1 MSIFSL
7 QMDAKLKKYLRKG
20 LKIFLWTI
28 GSIVGLFLLVVLLLQ
43 IPYFQNIVKDKAV
56 TYLEKKIGTEVKIGK
71 IEIGLPKKVILER
84 VYFESQQGDTLLAG
98 DKLAVDIS
106 IFKLLS
112 NEVEINSIDLEG
124 ITANVK
130 RNKDSVFNFD
140 YIIDAFASKEP
151 KKDTTSAPMKISI
164 RKVNLDRV
172 KVKFDDKISK
182 NSLAANIK
190 HFDTR
195 ITKFD
200 LDKMEF
206 SVPKVNLDGLKLT
219 LKQGM
224 IAEIAQGTQK
234 AAEEASK
241 QPDLKLKLGEIN
253 LANIDIGYDNEG
265 SRLDTGLKLK
275 KLFVEFNEIDL
286 KKQIIDLKNI
296 EIDNLKGQLAFGK
309 FEKQVQENL
318 PGESEAVEKAQWKF
332 RLGNA
337 DIKDVAFKFDDQNS
351 APVTKGIDFK
361 HLDISGF
368 NFEAKDFDYSPN
380 AIKGKINKLTVNE
393 KSGLVID
400 DLRTDFFYGPK
411 GAELKDLY
419 LETPQTLV
427 KREIIVG
434 YPSLDAVTK
443 DIGSLSVDATLDGS
457 EIGFKDVLLFVP
469 TLADTAPFK
478 GNPNGVLK
486 INSRVQ
492 GKVSDIRIAELQV
505 SGIGATTI
513 DASGRITGLP
523 DVKTAYFDLDVK
535 AFTSTAKD
543 INTYIPKGTL
553 PANIKLPGK
562 LSAKATFK
570 GKIDNFNANVDLK
583 SSFGNAK
590 VKAQFD
596 QRRKG
601 RETYDAT
608 IDIDN
613 FDVGT
618 LITNDSIGRI
628 SVKAK
633 VKGTGL
639 DPQTANAKILAKVI
653 KAEYNSYTYRNL
665 NVDGKINGGKFE
677 AVADMADPNLEFQ
690 LTANGGFNGK
700 YPNGKIRLNVDIA
713 DLDKL
718 NLHAGPLKLRGN
730 VDADITDA
738 DPDNLNGTV
747 SLHSFM
753 FVNDKEEFALDSIN
767 IIAITKP
774 DTTSIEIKS
783 PIVKAYMKG
792 KYKLTQVGPA
802 LSNTISKYYAT
813 APATTKKSNL
823 PQQFDFGLVV
833 DNDPVLYKLV
843 PQITRIEPIKIEGK
857 YNSATDS
864 ISINGSIPRVVYGN
878 YTISG
883 ANLKVQNEENAL
895 AYNLVIDEVQSES
908 LLLPHTTLTGNVQDN
923 IVTYKL
929 QIQDK
934 KEEEQY
940 MLAGQLEAKD
950 GNTELKLDP
959 DGLKLNYEPWNIAVD
974 NLLRFGKDGIYAN
987 NFEMS
992 SEGGSLKLQSA
1003 SEASNAPLDVELDN
1017 FKIETITN
1025 MIQKDELKIAGM
1037 INGKAELRN
1046 LTTSPVFTSDLDI
1059 TNLAVSKD
1067 TIGDIKI
1074 KVNNE
1079 IANTYTAD
1087 VSITGN
1093 GNQADIKGNYNAE
1106 SQSFDLNL
1114 DLQKLTIASLQAF
1127 SFGNVKDGEGDL
1139 SGNFKVTGT
1148 ATAPNVNGN
1157 LKFNDVALRVTQLNS
1172 YFKGMNDNIT
1182 FTNTGI
1188 NFNNFDIQD
1197 EKNNELTINGDI
1209 KTTDYRAFGFNL
1221 TVKADNFRAVNSKAK
1236 DNDLY
1241 YGDLFIDTN
1250 LNIKGTMDAPV
1261 VDGNL
1266 KINEDTKFTVVLPQQ
1281 DPSIA
1286 DREGI
1291 VEFID
1296 QDNMEIKQRLKM
1308 EETLNSTAVK
1318 GIRASVDIEIV
1329 KEAELNL
1336 VIDKGNGDYL
1346 QLKGEAQLTGGID
1359 ESGKTTL
1366 TGRYEFSE
1374 GAYQMTFNFIKRK
1387 FDIEEGSY
1395 ILWTGEPTDATVNI
1409 TAAYKTEVPPIDLV
1423 DQQMT
1428 ASTNRNTFKQKIPIH
1443 TLLKINGELL
1453 KPELSFD
1460 IIVPDGNYNIP
1471 TDVLNLTKTKLDQIR
1486 QEPSEMNK
1494 QVFAV
1499 LLLNR
1504 FIGENPFSSEAGGT
1518 SGESLARQSVS
1529 KILSQQLNNLAG
1541 DLIKGVELNFDLES
1555 TDDYTTGQQQNRT
1568 DLNVEVS
1575 KRLLNDRLKVTVGSS
1590 FGLEGQQANEETN
1603 NIAGDLAA
1611 DYQLTKDGRYL
1622 VRAYRKNEY
1631 QVALQGQVIETGV
1644 GFVITMDYN
1653 KFREL
1658 FHRTEE
1664 EKQAQRQ
1671 ERERKQ
1677 REKIE
1682 KRKKQAEKV
1691 KEDAEKKADGTENQ
1705 SGDTKDDLPPN
1716 STNDKDKKNE

>member
-1 MSIFSL
+1 MNT
-7 QMDAKLKKYLRKG
+7 KLKKYLRKG
-20 LKIFLWTI
+20 LKIFLWTV
-28 GSIVGLFLLVVLLLQ
+28 GSIIGLFLLIVLLLQ
-43 IPYFQNIVKDKAV
+43 IPYFQNIVKDKAI
-56 TYLEKKIGTEVKIGK
+56 TYLEGKIGTDVNIDK
-71 IEIGLPKKVILER
+71 IEIGLPKKVILEG
-84 VYFESQQGDTLLAG
+84 VYFESQRGDTLLAG
-98 DKLAVDIS
+98 EKLAVDIS
-106 IFKLLS
+106 LIKLLS
-112 NEVEINSIDLEG
+112 SEVEINSISLEG
-124 ITANVK
+124 IVANVS

-140 YIIDAFASKEP
+140 YIINAFASDKP
-151 KKDTTSAPMKISI
+151 KDTTSAPMKISI
-164 RKVNLDRV
+164 NKINLERIR
-172 KVKFDDKISK
+172 VKFDDQISK
-182 NSLAANIK
+182 NNISANIK

-195 ITKFD
+195 IKTFD

-206 SVPKVNLDGLKLT
+206 EVPKVNLDGLKLV

-224 IAEIAQGTQK
+224 IDEIAQNTQEV
-234 AAEEASK
+234 AEEASK
-241 QPDLKLKLGEIN
+241 KPDLKLKLGKIN
-253 LANIDIGYDNEG
+253 LANINIGYDNEG
-265 SRLDTGLKLK
+265 SRLDTGIKLK
-275 KLFVEFNEIDL
+275 KLFVEVNEIDL
-286 KKQIIDLKNI
+286 KTQLIDLDNL

-309 FEKQVQENL
+309 FEKQVQKALPEN
-318 PGESEAVEKAQWKF
+318 SAAVQQAQWKF
-332 RLGNA
+332 KLANA
-337 DIKDVAFKFDDQNS
+337 DIKDVAFKFDDENS
-351 APVTKGIDFK
+351 TPVAMGMDFK
-361 HLDISGF
+361 HLDIT
-368 NFEAKDFDYSPN
+368 NLNLEAKDLSYAPE
-380 AIKGKINKLTVNE
+380 AISGKVNKLTVND
-393 KSGLVID
+393 KSGLVVD
-400 DLRTDFFYGPK
+400 ELSTDFFYGPK
-411 GAELKDLY
+411 GAELKNLY

-427 KREIIVG
+427 KDQIIVG
-434 YPSLDAVTK
+434 YPSLEAVSK
-443 DIGSLSVDATLDGS
+443 DIASLSVDANLDGS
-457 EIGFKDVLLFVP
+457 QIGFKDVLLFVP
-469 TLADTAPFK
+469 TLADMAPFK
-478 GNPNGVLK
+478 GNPNGILK
-486 INSRVQ
+486 INSRVE
-492 GKVSDIRIAELQV
+492 GKVSDIRIANLEV

-513 DASGRITGLP
+513 AAKGRITGLP
-523 DVKTAYFDLDVK
+523 DVKTAYFDMDVR
-535 AFTSTAKD
+535 AFSSTSKD

-553 PANIKLPGK
+553 PPNIQLPGK
-562 LSAKATFK
+562 LSAKANFK
-570 GKIDNFNANVDLK
+570 GKLDNFNANVDLK

-590 VKAQFD
+590 VKAIFD

-601 RETYDAT
+601 REIYDADV
-608 IDIDN
+608 DIAN
-613 FDVGT
+613 FDVGK
-618 LITNDSIGRI
+618 LITNDSIGKI
-628 SVKAK
+628 SLKAK

-639 DPQTANAKILAKVI
+639 DPQTANAKIKAKVI
-653 KAEYNSYTYRNL
+653 KAEYNSYVYTNL
-665 NVDGKINGGKFE
+665 NVDGKINNGKFD

-690 LTANGGFNGK
+690 LVANGGFKGK
-700 YPNGKIRLNVDIA
+700 FPNGKIKLNLDIA

-753 FVNDKEEFALDSIN
+753 FVNEKEEFALDSIN
-767 IIAITKP
+767 IIAVTKP
-774 DTTSIEIKS
+774 DTTSIRIKS
-783 PIVKAYMKG
+783 PIVRGYMKG

-802 LSNTISKYYAT
+802 LTNTISKYYNT
-813 APATTKKSNL
+813 NPSAPKKSNV

-833 DNDPVLYKLV
+833 DNDPVLYKLI
-843 PQITRIEPIKIEGK
+843 PQITRLEPIKIKGN
-857 YNSATDS
+857 YNSETDS
-864 ISINGSIPRVVYGN
+864 INVVGSIPRVVYGS

-883 ANLKVQNEENAL
+883 GDLKIQNEENAL
-895 AYNLVIDEVQSES
+895 GYSLVIDEVQSES
-908 LLLPHTTLTGNVQDN
+908 LLLPHTSITGNVQDN
-923 IVTYKL
+923 IVTYKV

-940 MLAGQLEAKD
+940 MLAGQLKATD
-950 GNTELKLDP
+950 GNTELSLDP

-974 NLLRFGKDGIYAN
+974 NVLRFGKDGIYAN

-1003 SEASNAPLDVELDN
+1003 SETPNAPLNVELN
-1017 FKIETITN
+1017 SFKIETLTN
-1025 MIQKDELKIAGM
+1025 MIQKDELKISGM
-1037 INGKAELRN
+1037 IDGKAELRN
-1046 LTTSPVFTSDLDI
+1046 ITASPVFTSDLEI
-1059 TNLAVSKD
+1059 SNLAVSKD
-1067 TIGDIKI
+1067 TVGDIKI
-1074 KVNNE
+1074 RVNNE

-1093 GNQADIKGNYNAE
+1093 GNQADIKGNYNAA

-1127 SFGNVKDGEGDL
+1127 SFGNVKDGEGHL

-1148 ATAPNVNGN
+1148 ATTPNINGN
-1157 LKFNDVALRVTQLNS
+1157 LQFNDVGLRVTQLNS

-1188 NFNNFDIQD
+1188 NFRNFEIQD

-1209 KTTDYRAFGFNL
+1209 KTTNYREFGFGLN
-1221 TVKADNFRAVNSKAK
+1221 VKAENFRAVNSKAK
-1236 DNDLY
+1236 DNDFY
-1241 YGDLFIDTN
+1241 YGDLYIDTN
-1250 LNIKGTMDAPV
+1250 LNIKGTMDSPV

-1266 KINEDTKFTVVLPQQ
+1266 KINEDTQFTVVLPQQ

-1308 EETLNSTAVK
+1308 EETLNSTKVK
-1318 GIRASVDIEIV
+1318 GIKASVDIEIV

-1336 VIDKGNGDYL
+1336 VIDKGNGDFL

-1409 TAAYKTEVPPIDLV
+1409 TAAYKTEIPPIDLV
-1423 DQQMT
+1423 DQQISDP
-1428 ASTNRNTFKQKIPIH
+1428 AQRNMYKQKIPIN

-1460 IIVPDGNYNIP
+1460 IVVPEGNYNVA
-1471 TDVLNLTKTKLDQIR
+1471 TNVLNLTRSRLDQLR
-1486 QEPSEMNK
+1486 QEPSELNK

-1529 KILSQQLNNLAG
+1529 KLLSQQLNNLAG
-1541 DLIKGVELNFDLES
+1541 DLVKGVEIDFDLES

-1575 KRLLNDRLKVTVGSS
+1575 KRLLNDRLKVTVGSN

-1603 NIAGDLAA
+1603 NIAGDLSA

-1622 VRAYRKNEY
+1622 VRAYRKNDY

-1644 GFVITMDYN
+1644 AFVITMDYN

-1658 FHRTEE
+1658 FHRSEAEKEE
-1664 EKQAQRQ
+1664 NRR

-1682 KRKKQAEKV
+1682 RRQKEREKIKAE
-1691 KEDAEKKADGTENQ
+1691 AEKKTEGNENQ
-1705 SGDTKDDLPPN
+1705 SGDTEQDLPPN
-1716 STNDKDKKNE
+1716 STNDKDKKNEK

>member
-1 MSIFSL
+1 MNT
-7 QMDAKLKKYLRKG
+7 KLKKYSRKG
-20 LKIFLWTI
+20 LKIFLWI
-28 GSIVGLFLLVVLLLQ
+28 VGSIIGLFLLIALSLQ
-43 IPYFQNIVKDKAV
+43 IPYIQNIVKNKAV
-56 TYLEKKIGTEVKIGK
+56 TYLEKKIGTDVNIDK
-71 IEIGLPKKVILER
+71 IEIGLPKKVILEG

-98 DKLAVDIS
+98 EKLAVDIS
-106 IFKLLS
+106 LFKLLS
-112 NEVEINSIDLEG
+112 NEVEINSINLQG
-124 ITANVK
+124 ITANVR

-151 KKDTTSAPMKISI
+151 KKDTTAAPMKFSI
-164 RKVNLDRV
+164 DRINLDRV

-182 NSLAANIK
+182 NNLAANIK

-195 ITKFD
+195 IKKFD
-200 LDKMEF
+200 LDKMDF
-206 SVPKVNLDGLKLT
+206 VVPKINLDGLKLT
-219 LKQGM
+219 LKQGV
-224 IAEIAQGTQK
+224 IAQIAQNTQK

-241 QPDLKLKLGEIN
+241 KPDLKLKLGKIN

-275 KLFVEFNEIDL
+275 KLFVEVNEIDL
-286 KKQIIDLKNI
+286 KKQLIDLDNI

-309 FEKQVQENL
+309 FEKQVQKEL
-318 PGESEAVEKAQWKF
+318 PKESAAVQQAQWKF
-332 RLGNA
+332 KLANA
-337 DIKDVAFKFDDQNS
+337 DIKNVAFKFDDQNS
-351 APVTKGIDFK
+351 APVVKGVDFK
-361 HLDISGF
+361 HLDISNF
-368 NFEAKDFDYSPN
+368 NFKAKDFDYSPS
-380 AIKGKINKLTVNE
+380 AIKGSINKLTVND
-393 KSGLVID
+393 KSGLVIE
-400 DLRTDFFYGPK
+400 DLHTDFFYGPK
-411 GAELKDLY
+411 GAELKNLY
-419 LETPQTLV
+419 LKTPQTLV
-427 KREIIVG
+427 KDEIIVG
-434 YPSLDAVTK
+434 YPSLDAISK
-443 DIGSLSVDATLDGS
+443 DIASLTVDATLNGS
-457 EIGFKDVLLFVP
+457 QIGFKDVLLFVP
-469 TLADTAPFK
+469 TLANTAPFK
-478 GNPNGVLK
+478 GNPNGILK
-486 INSRVQ
+486 INSRVE
-492 GKVSDIRIAELQV
+492 GKVSDIRIANLQV

-513 DASGRITGLP
+513 DARGRITGLP
-523 DVKTAYFDLDVK
+523 NVKTAYFDMDLR
-535 AFTSTAKD
+535 AFSSTSKD

-553 PANIKLPGK
+553 PANIQLPGK

-570 GKIDNFNANVDLK
+570 GKLDNFNANVDLK

-590 VKAQFD
+590 IKALFD
-596 QRRKG
+596 QRRKKH
-601 RETYDAT
+601 ELYDAT
-608 IDIDN
+608 VDIDN
-613 FDVGT
+613 FDVGK
-618 LITNDSIGRI
+618 LITNDSIGKI
-628 SVKAK
+628 SLKAK

-639 DPQTANAKILAKVI
+639 DPQTANAKIVAKVI
-653 KAEYNSYTYRNL
+653 KADYNSYVYRNL
-665 NVDGKINGGKFE
+665 NVDGKINNGRFD
-677 AVADMADPNLEFQ
+677 ATANMADPNLEFQ
-690 LTANGGFNGK
+690 LVANGGFKGK

-730 VDADITDA
+730 VDADIADA

-747 SLHSFM
+747 KLHSFM

-783 PIVKAYMKG
+783 PIVKAHMKG
-792 KYKLTQVGPA
+792 KYKLTKVGPA
-802 LSNTISKYYAT
+802 LSNTIAKYYNT
-813 APATTKKSNL
+813 NPSAPKKPSV
-823 PQQFDFGLVV
+823 PQQFDFGLVI
-833 DNDPVLYKLV
+833 DNDPVLYKLI
-843 PQITRIEPIKIEGK
+843 PQITRLEPIKIEGA

-864 ISINGSIPRVVYGN
+864 ITVNAAIPRVVYGN

-895 AYNLVIDEVQSES
+895 AYNLVIDQIQSES

-923 IVTYKL
+923 TVTYKL

-940 MLAGQLEAKD
+940 MLAGQLKATD
-950 GNTELKLDP
+950 GNTEISLDP

-992 SEGGSLKLQSA
+992 SEGGSIKLQSA
-1003 SEASNAPLDVELDN
+1003 SEAANAPLNVELN
-1017 FKIETITN
+1017 SFKIETITN
-1025 MIQKDELKIAGM
+1025 MIQKDEMKISGM

-1046 LTTSPVFTSDLDI
+1046 LTTSPMFTSDLDI

-1067 TIGDIKI
+1067 TVGNVKI
-1074 KVNNE
+1074 RVDNQ

-1093 GNQADIKGNYNAE
+1093 GNQADIKGNYNAA

-1114 DLQKLTIASLQAF
+1114 DLQKLTISSLQAF

-1148 ATAPNVNGN
+1148 ATNPNVNGN

-1172 YFKGMNDNIT
+1172 YFKGINDNIT
-1182 FTNTGI
+1182 FTDSGI
-1188 NFNNFDIQD
+1188 TFRNFGIED

-1209 KTTDYRAFGFNL
+1209 KTTNYREFGFNL

-1250 LNIKGTMDAPV
+1250 LNIKGTMDKPV

-1266 KINEDTKFTVVLPQQ
+1266 KINKDTKFTVVLPQQ

-1296 QDNMEIKQRLKM
+1296 QDNMEIKQRLKL
-1308 EETLNSTAVK
+1308 EETMNSTAVK
-1318 GIRASVDIEIV
+1318 GIVASVDIEIV

-1366 TGRYEFSE
+1366 TGRYEFTE

-1387 FDIEEGSY
+1387 FDIQEGSY
-1395 ILWTGEPTDATVNI
+1395 ILWTGEPTDASVNI
-1409 TAAYKTEVPPIDLV
+1409 TAVYKTEVPPIDLV
-1423 DQQMT
+1423 DQQIT
-1428 ASTNRNTFKQKIPIH
+1428 SDRNTYKQKIPIN

-1460 IIVPDGNYNIP
+1460 IVVPDGNYNVP
-1471 TDVLNLTKTKLDQIR
+1471 TNVLNLTKSKLDQIR

-1504 FIGENPFSSEAGGT
+1504 FIGESPFSSEAGGT

-1529 KILSQQLNNLAG
+1529 KLLSQQLNNLAE
-1541 DLIKGVELNFDLES
+1541 DLIKGVQVDFDLES
-1555 TDDYTTGQQQNRT
+1555 SDDYTTGTQQNRT
-1568 DLNVEVS
+1568 DLNVAVS
-1575 KRLLNDRLKVTVGSS
+1575 KQLLNDRLKVTVGSS
-1590 FGLEGQQANEETN
+1590 FGLEGQQTNEETN
-1603 NIAGDLAA
+1603 NIAGDLSA

-1664 EKQAQRQ
+1664 QKEAERQ

-1682 KRKKQAEKV
+1682 KRRKKREEVA
-1691 KEDAEKKADGTENQ
+1691 KEAAKKADGTKNQ
-1705 SGDTKDDLPPN
+1705 SGDTEEDLPPN